1 MMSVAPLQFLA
12 PGVRGLGE
20 PPPGRGHRVPLGGE
34 PWLREQLGG
43 RRLRF
48 TDGQRR
54 RLAAKG
60 RAIGRRALAQF
71 AGVVTPDTIFR
82 WYREL
87 IANVSDRP
95 TPPGRGDFP
104 GGGRDTLRG
113 LSDRP
118 HARLITAAPGCRVD
132 VGDIR
137 PSRPSAREL
146 SECRAECRRSVAT
159 RLPAMRQQV
168 RKIT

>member
-1 MMSVAPLQFLA
+1 MSDLQNDMNRAVDSFVAQIPERARRTAMDTLESAF
-12 PGVRGLGE
+12 
-20 PPPGRGHRVPLGGE
+20 
-34 PWLREQLGG
+34 GG
-43 RRLRF
+43 RV
-48 TDGQRR
+48 G
-54 RLAAKG
+54 LAGGARAHASATAGPRVGRPRGGGSAK
-60 RAIGRRALAQF
+60 RTA
-71 AGVVTPDTIFR
+71 
-82 WYREL
+82 E
-87 IANVSDRP
+87 VSDRQ
-95 TPPGRGDFP
+95 TAPGRGDFP